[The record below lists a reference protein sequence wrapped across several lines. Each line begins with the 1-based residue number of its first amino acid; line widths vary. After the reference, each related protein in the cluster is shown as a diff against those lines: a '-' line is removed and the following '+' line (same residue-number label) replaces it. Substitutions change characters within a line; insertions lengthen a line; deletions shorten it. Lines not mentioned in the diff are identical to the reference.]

1 MSSLVLIFLAI
12 LGACALAVA
21 AGGTRWSLSPRGL
34 LKQCTRVFVT
44 PVLAWVYR
52 ADAED
57 VERRTRAYWVGR
69 DAAPAGPASESWK
82 RVRLQHPGL
91 TVHGSDPLP
100 WPRQSIPF
108 VYEVPDRDFLRGL
121 RARYRLDEIVGAALE
136 EYPAMLRLGAWLG
149 TRWDH
154 GVDKVPGSHLLCD
167 PIAVIAAGEQGSKY
181 WCEIAA
187 KTTVQAASALGWHAR
202 LVTASRDGYTWE
214 HAVAE
219 LWSNQFAKWFVMDT
233 DFNVVFEN
241 EGVPLSAFEL
251 AHQGERLRDEGKLT
265 VRPIASAKPSL
276 PLIDLMPFYRYVHV
290 DLRNDWCSRRL
301 RRGSPMGG
309 DRATWWTKRSTMR
322 PVLTAKIRVDS
333 AERFDWKVNAVAIH
347 TIAAQR
353 RPEGLLLEIALET
366 YSPQFTC
373 FEVGVDSAA
382 YQRIAGARYSIAI
395 SAGEHTIRARVVT
408 SGGYPGP
415 VSLLRLRLH
424 E

>member
-1 MSSLVLIFLAI
+1 MSGYANDWGRKRFPGLVSTTGAECPQGRSPRCRSGFRAAPWRCGGPDTAMSSLVLIFLAI

-69 DAAPAGPASESWK
+69 DATPAGPASESWK

-167 PIAVIAAGEQGSKY
+167 PIAVIAAGEQ
-181 WCEIAA
+181 
-187 KTTVQAASALGWHAR
+187 
-202 LVTASRDGYTWE
+202 
-214 HAVAE
+214 
-219 LWSNQFAKWFVMDT
+219 
-233 DFNVVFEN
+233 
-241 EGVPLSAFEL
+241 
-251 AHQGERLRDEGKLT
+251 
-265 VRPIASAKPSL
+265 
-276 PLIDLMPFYRYVHV
+276 
-290 DLRNDWCSRRL
+290 
-301 RRGSPMGG
+301 
-309 DRATWWTKRSTMR
+309 
-322 PVLTAKIRVDS
+322 
-333 AERFDWKVNAVAIH
+333 
-347 TIAAQR
+347 
-353 RPEGLLLEIALET
+353 
-366 YSPQFTC
+366 
-373 FEVGVDSAA
+373 
-382 YQRIAGARYSIAI
+382 
-395 SAGEHTIRARVVT
+395 
-408 SGGYPGP
+408 
-415 VSLLRLRLH
+415 
-424 E
+424 